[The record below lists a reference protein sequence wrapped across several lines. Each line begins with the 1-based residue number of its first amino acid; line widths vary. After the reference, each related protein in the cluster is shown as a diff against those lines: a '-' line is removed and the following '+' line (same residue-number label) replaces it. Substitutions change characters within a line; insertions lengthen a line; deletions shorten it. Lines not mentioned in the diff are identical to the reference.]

1 MFAAMTE
8 SRPDDAA
15 PDAETWFGDRAVPP
29 EAKPSLVRGV
39 FDSVARRYDLMNDLM
54 SAGVHRLW
62 KRALVDALKP
72 MPGEVFVD
80 VAGGTG
86 DIAFRILE
94 RLGGGAAATASGAR
108 VLVCDLT
115 PAMLAVGR
123 DRAIDRGLL
132 AGIDW
137 LAGDAER
144 LPIADFTADVYVI
157 AFGLR
162 NVTHIDRALA
172 EAHRVLK
179 PGGRFFCLEFS
190 HVVLPLLD
198 RAYALYSDAVLPA
211 LGRVVAGDEPAYRY
225 LVESI
230 RRFPAQAELQRR
242 IEAAGLRL
250 ARCRNLSG
258 GIAAIHSAWR
268 I

>member
-1 MFAAMTE
+1 MTGQPDSRDAPAAD
-8 SRPDDAA
+8 PA
-15 PDAETWFGDRAVPP
+15 WFGDRAVPP
-29 EAKPSLVRGV
+29 EAKQGLVRGV
-39 FDSVARRYDLMNDLM
+39 FENVARRYDLMNDLM

-62 KRALVDALKP
+62 KRSFVEQLRP
-72 MPGEVFVD
+72 RPGERFVD

-94 RLGGGAAATASGAR
+94 RIGAGDRVGG
-108 VLVCDLT
+108 VVVCDLT
-115 PAMLAVGR
+115 PAMLTVGR

-132 AGIDW
+132 DAIDW
-137 LAGDAER
+137 VAGDAER
-144 LPIADFTADVYVI
+144 LPLADMCMDAYTI

-162 NVTHIDRALA
+162 NVTRIDRALG
-172 EAHRVLK
+172 EARRVLK

-190 HVVLPLLD
+190 RVALPLLD
-198 RAYALYSDAVLPA
+198 RAYAAYSDAVLPA
-211 LGRVVAGDEPAYRY
+211 LGRMVAGDEASYRY

-230 RRFPAQAELQRR
+230 RRFPAQDLLLAR
-242 IEAAGLRL
+242 IEAAGFRL
-250 ARCRNLSG
+250 ARYRNLSG